1 MLPYQNLSLEDM
13 PGEVWKDIP
22 GWEGSYQSS
31 TTGRI
36 KSFLTNRI
44 LRQRVMPNDYLMVQ
58 LCKNGKPIHKY
69 VHRLVLFTFSAPDN
83 ERNQVD
89 HINGVRFDNRIENLR
104 WVTCCENHHNP
115 NTETNYSIANRA
127 MGKSIICTNSNGDK
141 IEYYSLREAERNG
154 FNRKCIMFCLKGKH
168 KTHKGFTFR
177 YAD

>member
-44 LRQRVMPNDYLMVQ
+44 LRQTVMPNNYLMVQ
-58 LCKNGKPIHKY
+58 LRRDGKSIHKY
-69 VHRLVLFTFSAPDN
+69 VHRLVLLTFSSSDN
-83 ERNQVD
+83 IRNQVD
-89 HINGVRFDNRIENLR
+89 HINCIRFDNRIENLR
-104 WVTCCENHHNP
+104 WSTCYENHHNP
-115 NTETNYSIANRA
+115 KTETNYSIANRC
-127 MGKSIICTNSNGDK
+127 MGKAIVCTNLNGDK
-141 IEYYSLREAERNG
+141 IRYYSLREAERDG
-154 FNRKCIMFCLKGKH
+154 FNRSCIMFCLKGKH
-168 KTHKGFTFR
+168 KTHKGCIFR